1 MHYLVYIFPVLIN
14 MMNGGMFFIT
24 AYRFAE
30 SGASK
35 LLITATMI
43 AWAATYCS
51 FSMLTGKIVTP
62 KRAPFLIILGC
73 FFLFIAAAGAVVLPH
88 LLLQYVWMCML
99 GLGAALYCTA
109 FQIFMKSLEKGAS
122 GGTVRSVAFYT
133 GSWSLGIAIGPF
145 LFGILP
151 WRAAY
156 CFNAVCSVLI
166 ALGVWAISK
175 FSGID
180 SSEPQKIET
189 PKQEPEYVG
198 KPNLVVVGW
207 LGGFCASM
215 FVSVV
220 RTLEPD
226 LAVQFSIGR
235 FHGAMILA
243 LVSFVQSIFGF
254 ALCRSKDWMYRKTPI
269 VLFALSGV
277 IGLVLM
283 TCPYGIAARGT
294 LPAMYAGAVFCGLYS
309 TVGYFMFTF
318 HSLIHPTKNGVY
330 ISVNETLVG
339 VAGVVTPFLGGLIA
353 AKVATETSFYSMALA
368 LVAFT
373 IVQLIVLGFIP
384 KKGDVAEA
392 QQKATTSL

>member
-1 MHYLVYIFPVLIN
+1 MHYLVYLFPVLIN

-35 LLITATMI
+35 LRITATMI

-73 FFLFIAAAGAVVLPH
+73 TFLFITSVGAVVLPQ
-88 LLLQYVWMCML
+88 LMLQYVWMCML

-151 WRAAY
+151 WQTAY
-156 CFNAVCSVLI
+156 VFNAICSVLI
-166 ALGVWAISK
+166 ALGVLAINK
-175 FSGID
+175 YAD
-180 SSEPQKIET
+180 AEASEQQIET

-198 KPNLVVVGW
+198 KPNLVVIGW
-207 LGGFCASM
+207 IGGLCASM

-226 LAVQFSIGR
+226 LAVQFSIGK

-254 ALCRSKDWMYRKTPI
+254 ALCRSKDWMYKKTPI

-283 TCPYGIAARGT
+283 TAPAPLGCNAA
-294 LPAMYAGAVFCGLYS
+294 LPSMYIGAVFCGLYS

-318 HSLIHPTKNGVY
+318 HSLVHPTKSGFY
-330 ISVNETLVG
+330 ISINESLVG
-339 VAGVVTPFLGGLIA
+339 VAGVVTPFLGGLFNVSIYIRGEHH
-353 AKVATETSFYSMALA
+353 KR
-368 LVAFT
+368 
-373 IVQLIVLGFIP
+373 IC
-384 KKGDVAEA
+384 
-392 QQKATTSL
+392 